1 MIPVLSLEGAAHVT
15 DVRRG
20 KGVYKKV
27 MHAMEELHQENLFFG
42 TSITVTTENF
52 AQVTSDAFVDHLKE
66 LGCKMI
72 IYVEYVP
79 TEAGTEHLAFGEGDI
94 ARMEAVQNHQRE
106 RFDDMIIISFPGD
119 EKHMG
124 GCLAAGRGF
133 FHIGPDGAAE
143 TWFGGKLRV
152 RLVTYPDTEVL
163 CSREKAAALKTWLGR

>member
-1 MIPVLSLEGAAHVT
+1 
-15 DVRRG
+15 
-20 KGVYKKV
+20 
-27 MHAMEELHQENLFFG
+27 
-42 TSITVTTENF
+42 
-52 AQVTSDAFVDHLKE
+52 
-66 LGCKMI
+66 MI